1 MERFLI
7 NQDFIHFI
15 DLFDLVDFIVLN
27 WMFLEVIVGYFSPDI
42 SLVRSDFDH
51 HF

>member
-15 DLFDLVDFIVLN
+15 HCIDLVDFIVLN
-27 WMFLEVIVGYFSPDI
+27 WMFLEVIVKYFSPDV
-42 SLVRSDFDH
+42 SLFLFDFDH